1 MTDLTSR
8 ATERSLSDMVGIN
21 AAELR
26 KYMGMLHVHRIV
38 KR

>member
-1 MTDLTSR
+1 MADLTLSS
-8 ATERSLSDMVGIN
+8 TERSLSDMVGIN

-26 KYMGMLHVHRIV
+26 KYMGMLHVHRLV